1 MTERVLISLGGN
13 DHEVERSRLGKHL
26 TLTTI
31 RESLVK
37 AVKAGD
43 GGAIADSLYEYL
55 ATPILNLD
63 RGHFFESAPWF
74 EIIVAF
80 TEVQTL
86 NLIPLAD
93 QYAILQDYE
102 DDKKTAA
109 VPWDYPGRGGVVWK
123 HLLASSYGWT
133 IADIENL
140 WPEQAVELLMEII
153 SDETKDREFAH
164 QLSEVAYEFDAAT
177 KKSRYRPLARPP
189 WMVLGS
195 EMSKEERKK
204 SIMTSLRKDFLPVGK
219 IVRADSDQ

>member
-1 MTERVLISLGGN
+1 MAERVEISLGGN
-13 DHEVERSRLGKHL
+13 THEVERSRLGKHL
-26 TLTTI
+26 TLNKV
-31 RESLVK
+31 RESLVE

-63 RGHFFESAPWF
+63 RGTYEKAPWF

-80 TEVQTL
+80 SDVQSL
-86 NLIPLAD
+86 NTIPNVD
-93 QYAILQDYE
+93 QYAILQQYE
-102 DDKKTAA
+102 DDEKGDA

-123 HLLASSYGWT
+123 HLLASSYGWPLEE
-133 IADIENL
+133 IDCL

-153 SDETKDREFAH
+153 SDETSDREFAYR
-164 QLSEVAYEFDAAT
+164 LSEVAYEFDKAT
-177 KKSRYRPLARPP
+177 KKSRYRPLRKPP

-195 EMSKEERKK
+195 EKTKEERKK
-204 SIMTSLRKDFLPVGK
+204 SILTDLRRDFLPVGE